1 MGLTS
6 LSGWIALGGDE
17 LDVPEQIE
25 E

>member
-6 LSGWIALGGDE
+6 LSGWIALGSDE